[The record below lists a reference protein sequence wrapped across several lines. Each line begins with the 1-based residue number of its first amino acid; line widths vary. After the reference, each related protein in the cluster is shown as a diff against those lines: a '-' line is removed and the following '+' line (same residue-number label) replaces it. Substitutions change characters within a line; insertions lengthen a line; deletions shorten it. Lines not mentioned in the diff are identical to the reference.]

1 MKSILQRLFVWL
13 FSEQIA
19 KEKEAIK
26 KEIDYIKLLSI
37 DLSQL
42 ETRLQ
47 GKEDVINKLFANMEV
62 SADIHQNGNSWA
74 VISIHGEAADYIKF
88 IDFSGSDL
96 RELKAFLKNFE
107 RKKIDA
113 TPAVAEYLGKF
124 KRINRRKND

>member
-1 MKSILQRLFVWL
+1 MKSLLQRFFVWL

-26 KEIDYIKLLSI
+26 KEIDYLKMLSI

-42 ETRLQ
+42 ENRLQ
-47 GKEDVINKLFANMEV
+47 SKENAINKLFANMEV

-74 VISIHGEAADYIKF
+74 VISIHGETADYIKF
-88 IDFSGSDL
+88 VDFSGSDL

-107 RKKIDA
+107 RKKINA
-113 TPAVAEYLGKF
+113 TPAISDYLGKF
-124 KRINRRKND
+124 KQINRRKND

>member
-26 KEIDYIKLLSI
+26 KEIDYLKMLSI

-42 ETRLQ
+42 EIRLQ
-47 GKEDVINKLFANMEV
+47 GKEDAINKLFANMEV

-74 VISIHGEAADYIKF
+74 VISIHGEMADYIKF
-88 IDFSGSDL
+88 VDFSGSDL

-113 TPAVAEYLGKF
+113 TPAVADYLGKF